1 MAIPTS
7 SPTPLDELPSIPQLL
22 DIDNEH
28 ERRQHQQQQRHSPL
42 PKQQQQQH
50 QQQQPLRQ
58 SPAQQPPKSQQP
70 SPQHRP
76 QQLDIVNSL
85 EEFPSLP
92 KKTVVTPLT
101 AQVS

>member
-42 PKQQQQQH
+42 PKQQQ